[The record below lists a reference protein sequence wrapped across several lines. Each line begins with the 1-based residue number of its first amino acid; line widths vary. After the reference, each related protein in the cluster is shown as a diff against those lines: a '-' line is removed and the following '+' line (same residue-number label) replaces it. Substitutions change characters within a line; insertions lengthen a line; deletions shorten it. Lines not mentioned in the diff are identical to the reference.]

1 MGCSRRLS
9 VAGSGQHRR
18 ARRRRGDSAWLSPR
32 APLAGL
38 LLLGAV
44 LQPALG
50 RAFPGGL
57 DASFGTGG
65 TVTTDFGGGET
76 AFALVRQSDGK
87 LVAAGGS
94 AEGAGGGPVSL
105 RPPAPGGEG
114 PAPLRAP
121 GRGGPAVAGGSCA
134 GGGAGGAGW
143 ARA

>member
-87 LVAAGGS
+87 LVAAGWS
-94 AEGAGGGPVSL
+94 AGAAGGGRVAP
-105 RPPAPGGEG
+105 RPCDAGGERD
-114 PAPLRAP
+114 APIRRP
-121 GRGGPAVAGGSCA
+121 GAVAPDLG
-134 GGGAGGAGW
+134 
-143 ARA
+143 RRR

>member
-1 MGCSRRLS
+1 MGCSTLIGRLS

-87 LVAAGGS
+87 LVAAGWS
-94 AEGAGGGPVSL
+94 AGAAGGRRL
-105 RPPAPGGEG
+105 AAPPPH
-114 PAPLRAP
+114 
-121 GRGGPAVAGGSCA
+121 A
-134 GGGAGGAGW
+134 GGGARPP
-143 ARA
+143 ARPRGRRR

>member
-87 LVAAGGS
+87 LVAAGWS
-94 AEGAGGGPVSL
+94 ADAAGGARL
-105 RPPAPGGEG
+105 PPLPHHAGGE
-114 PAPLRAP
+114 PH
-121 GRGGPAVAGGSCA
+121 PAVRTRGPGVPGFRGEPCA
-134 GGGAGGAGW
+134 GGGGDAPGG
-143 ARA
+143 RA